1 LLKRNGSVNDFAKV
15 TADRRTVVVDL
26 SEALD
31 PSQLDLRVVRDGLRI
46 VLEPVAAGDG
56 ARPIPPGS
64 YTPETLPPLSEG
76 AKAIIASIDSVAPF
90 VDVPEGAES
99 LEEEPF
105 TLEDEGLDS
114 LDLSD
119 EGLPGLDPDR

>member
-1 LLKRNGSVNDFAKV
+1 VNDLAKV
-15 TADRRTVVVDL
+15 TADGRTVVVDL

-46 VLEPVAAGDG
+46 VLEPVASGDE
-56 ARPIPPGS
+56 ALRIPPGS

-76 AKAIIASIDSVAPF
+76 AKAIIASIDAVAPF
-90 VDVPEGAES
+90 VDVPEEARS
-99 LEEEPF
+99 LDGDPGF
-105 TLEDEGLDS
+105 TLDDEGLDS

-119 EGLPGLDPDR
+119 QGLPGLDPDR